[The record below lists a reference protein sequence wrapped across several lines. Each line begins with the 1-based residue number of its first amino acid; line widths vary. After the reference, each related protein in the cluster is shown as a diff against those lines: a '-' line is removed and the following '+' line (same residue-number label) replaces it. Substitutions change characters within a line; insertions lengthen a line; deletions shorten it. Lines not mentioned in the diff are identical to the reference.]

1 MKRIIF
7 LFLFQLTIVGCAGF
21 GSQSGSGNPDAA
33 GTLDEAL
40 WDGMIAYKEG
50 RLGEAETIFLKVLQE
65 HPELSEAWF
74 KLGNI
79 YFRTGR
85 YDAAV
90 PAYEKTLYWD
100 KTNGRAWYNLALCRI
115 KQADLAL
122 KMGGVRIGKQDPQYR
137 KIEELRSKL
146 TERLK

>member
-1 MKRIIF
+1 MKRIICL
-7 LFLFQLTIVGCAGF
+7 LFFYLTIVGCAGLK
-21 GSQSGSGNPDAA
+21 SQSESGDPDAIGA
-33 GTLDEAL
+33 LDKIL
-40 WDGMIAYKEG
+40 LDGMTAYRDG
-50 RLGEAETIFLKVLQE
+50 RLGEAETVFLKVLKD
-65 HPELSEAWF
+65 HPKLSETWF

-90 PAYEKTLYWD
+90 LAYEKTLYWD
-100 KTNGRAWYNLALCRI
+100 RTNGRAWYNLALCRI

-122 KMGGVRIGKQDPQYR
+122 KMGGVSIGEQDPQYR
-137 KIEELRSKL
+137 KIEELRLKL